1 MFRMKRESP
10 PAAEPVEK
18 QKNAVVHTNSLTRME
33 RFNDSE
39 FWDAVDL
46 LAGCPLPSETPRAYD
61 ADVESLIRWARVV
74 RRTTTHAP

>member
-18 QKNAVVHTNSLTRME
+18 QKNAVHTNSLTRTE
-33 RFNDSE
+33 RFHDTE
-39 FWDAVDL
+39 FWDAVDV

-74 RRTTTHAP
+74 RRTTTLAP